1 MLSIKLGL
9 SDLNFLIMA
18 FSLNSICSE
27 DCLNLVDTEN
37 KDVRDHEANKGARLA
52 FPGYML
58 ENEKLIR

>member
-1 MLSIKLGL
+1 
-9 SDLNFLIMA
+9 MA